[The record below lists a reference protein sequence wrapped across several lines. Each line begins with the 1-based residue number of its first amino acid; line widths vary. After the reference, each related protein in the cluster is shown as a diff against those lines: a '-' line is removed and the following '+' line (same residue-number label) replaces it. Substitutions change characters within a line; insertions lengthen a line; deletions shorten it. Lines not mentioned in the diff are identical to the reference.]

1 LVPALVPLVIV
12 VHTVQPRWVL
22 DSLDQLTTGPVTML
36 NPVDFLLVPFVLMA
50 GPAMR
55 RAVRA
60 TPWSMPL
67 WIGALLV
74 VGGLLAVAVHP
85 SVRGGVIVLRL
96 IAGLG
101 MIWLIAQ
108 FSKEE
113 FLGLLALPIM
123 AVAFLEGILAFAQLQ
138 TESAILP
145 DWTGAADPVSID
157 GVARAAGTLGD
168 VHEMVALGLIAVGL
182 GVAAFRTVPLRR
194 RRLWLIPIAA
204 SAVPVAISF
213 SRAALLSALLI
224 VGTLLWGMLRETRD
238 WGPVVIA
245 IAVGLAIP
253 AAIFAGSWATRVEH
267 SIGGAEE
274 SGRDVRIE
282 QLEQVW
288 SLVETDWPIGVG
300 PGLYTVAL
308 EERVVDLDVQQA
320 QPVQSVPVYVAA
332 EDGAVVGGLL
342 VLMFLA
348 LAINAGRRSTE
359 NRMLYVA
366 PLAVGI
372 FDAVLY
378 TSPTGLLMSA
388 WWLGGL
394 AALESRREL

>member
-1 LVPALVPLVIV
+1 
-12 VHTVQPRWVL
+12 
-22 DSLDQLTTGPVTML
+22 ML

-274 SGRDVRIE
+274 SGLDVRIE